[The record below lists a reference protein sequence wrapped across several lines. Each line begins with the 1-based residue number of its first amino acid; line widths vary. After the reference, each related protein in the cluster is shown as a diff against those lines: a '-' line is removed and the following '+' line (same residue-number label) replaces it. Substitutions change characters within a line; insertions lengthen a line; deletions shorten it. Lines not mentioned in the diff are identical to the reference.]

1 MADQNLKQIQFK
13 RTSTENKAPGADIV
27 ARGEIALNTHGRTLA
42 IYTKDEADN
51 VVQLAGKGVPFLD
64 TAGNLNVDGTT
75 TLKDNVTI
83 SPNKAIN
90 FEASDLSGALVRHIT
105 GKCANN
111 DGWYIG
117 AGGASDQGFL
127 EIGTYD
133 NGNEPIY
140 FVQRTGGTTQAEVR
154 RLALLDGF
162 GDTSIPGDLR
172 LTNKTVKIS
181 NGSTLT
187 LEMGVGANDAYIKN
201 LRGTGVLQLT
211 NDSNL
216 TFRNSQVYYAMNGRG
231 PGKSGTLL
239 TNVEN
244 NRQAWQYVISAAT
257 TATPRWV
264 KVATIKHPGDVSS
277 QLDLMIT
284 GGIDSGHGRHYVDFI
299 TLSGR
304 NLTSWSTSNLDNWVE
319 WRRVGSPNRGNA
331 PEYYVV
337 KNDAATDSE
346 ASFDFYAK
354 VPRYGNW
361 LYVTVLNT
369 AGYNGQDS
377 GKVIIYETSQDTG
390 ATTPSGSILV
400 SMKQIFDSI
409 AKPDFSDTTG
419 TLPVNRG
426 GTGATN
432 VGDAR
437 NNLGLRTAAV
447 RDVGESS
454 GNVMEVGAFGVGGGG
469 KSIVDITSDV
479 DLMNRL
485 KAIGGTTFRANVK
498 TVNGKAE
505 YTGSPYYSHGAGFFS
520 RTGDTMAALN
530 IDYSSGNVRVFAI
543 NDRGLADG
551 KVSYNMLYGTS
562 NKPNADDNDF
572 VSKSRGGTFGADVT
586 VSGDITANTV
596 SGRVLKLSGGG
607 AAYVPPSQGAYISW
621 NKENGSGRTDFINHR
636 SNTSTVP
643 GGFDFWNYEG
653 NTSNMRHLAQIRN
666 TGDLVLFPSDISKAV
681 TFQTDGNIV
690 GGTLF
695 GGNLNN
701 YLSNLTGTA
710 NSKVSKSGDT
720 MTGRLNVYQSD
731 TNAGAQAI
739 YIKGVQ
745 HTPVVL
751 ERNTDA
757 NLSIAFRLTGVNP
770 ILQRKLGLAKD
781 GTLRWGTGDNQ
792 TDNALVFD
800 QNSIGMVR
808 VNMTGGYLGQEV
820 AEDIGGR
827 TLSIDDLFLNS
838 SDVGTRRVY
847 SCLAQGP
854 GANITGMPPALTNLQ
869 GDFILI
875 VEKMRSAAG
884 VDFRNKQTFI
894 SGRNNKT
901 YFRYGAGTG
910 TTSAPAVNWTP
921 WEEVITTSN
930 TNGILPISSGGT
942 GANTAADARNNF
954 NLGLGQT
961 ATFGGLIVNGV
972 GNNDP
977 VVTFKNGAVIREAQ
991 GGSIGALIMSASTT
1005 APAAAKYIAFRPYG
1019 DTSNSEIRVKAYGNN
1034 ETMLEWAQGPAV
1046 RSNTAGAFVIYA
1058 KAGQAIHL
1066 RPNGDTASQS
1076 TVIDQTGKMTVGGE
1090 FEAQNSK
1097 ITGNLNV
1104 SEDNRMIV
1112 LGKNSDIGLV
1122 KKNGMPGKMAIGKSN
1137 SFTVMVSANTNN
1149 QINPADTFSDIF
1161 KVDAS
1166 GNQTVY
1172 GNAQINRQLTVTSN
1186 TNLNSDLIVKGNSRF
1201 SGVINADGN
1210 INVASG
1216 KFVIAGQAPTD
1227 NSHLT
1232 NKKYVDDKVAS
1243 AISNAGDTYLP
1254 LAGGTVTGNLDV
1266 TGTRLKTWQLE
1277 VDSKSTLRGGLDVS
1291 SSLKV
1296 SSGNLVAADTTN
1308 AGGLFAK
1315 NGNVYCDAGSAG
1327 TNSNYWFRDSA
1338 GNTRGVIW
1346 SNGQNG
1352 DMIIRNQSGREL
1364 VFRNDGYLQLAH
1376 LAPGNTD
1383 NANTVN
1389 GIRLQRGD
1397 TIFDSFNAWQSGEY
1411 VRAGWHFYNAS
1422 GVDQWLAL
1430 TDTGV
1435 KIWGSA
1441 ANLRV
1446 EGVGNFWDVE
1456 IRSDRRVKSNIAK
1469 IDNALDKV
1477 SKLSGNVYDLQLP
1490 NGDTKPSAG
1499 LIAQEVQEVLPEAV
1513 TTDNDK
1519 DALLRLN
1526 YNAVIALLV
1535 ESVKELK
1542 AEIEELKSK

>member
-83 SPNKAIN
+83 SPNKSIN
-90 FEASDLSGALVRHIT
+90 FETTDLSGEITRHIV
-105 GKCANN
+105 GKCATN

-117 AGGASDQGFL
+117 AGGTSNSGIL
-127 EIGTYD
+127 EIGTID
-133 NGNEPIY
+133 DGAETIQ
-140 FVQRTGGTTQAEVR
+140 FVQRGAGNVEARKLV
-154 RLALLDGF
+154 LLDGS
-162 GDTSIPGDLR
+162 GNTTLPGDLR
-172 LTNKTVKIS
+172 LSTNKTVKINS
-181 NGSTLT
+181 GSSLV
-187 LEMGVGANDAYIKN
+187 LEMGVGSNDVYIKN
-201 LRGTGVLQLT
+201 QRGTGVLQLT

-257 TATPRWV
+257 AGTPRWV
-264 KVATIKHPGDVSS
+264 KVATIKHPGDASS

-319 WRRVGSPNRGNA
+319 WRRVGSPSKTNV

-337 KNDAATDSE
+337 KNDSATDAD

-354 VPRYGNW
+354 IPRYGNG

-377 GKVIIYETSQDTG
+377 GKVIIYETGQDTG
-390 ATTPSGSILV
+390 ATTPSGNILV
-400 SMKQIFDSI
+400 SMKQIFDSL
-409 AKPDFSDTTG
+409 AKPDFGDTTG

-454 GNVMEVGAFGVGGGG
+454 GNVMEVGAFGVGGNG
-469 KSIVDITSDV
+469 KSLVNITSDV
-479 DLMNRL
+479 DLMTRL
-485 KAIGGTTFRANVK
+485 KALGGTVFRAN
-498 TVNGKAE
+498 TASG
-505 YTGSPYYSHGAGFFS
+505 YTGAPYYSHGTGFYGRAS
-520 RTGDTMAALN
+520 DTMAALN
-530 IDYSSGNVRVFAI
+530 IDYATGNVRVFAI
-543 NDRGLADG
+543 NDSGLASG
-551 KVSYNMLYGTS
+551 RVNSNVLYGTA
-562 NKPNADDNDF
+562 NKPSKADVGLGNLTNDTQVKKAGDTMTGDLTAPNFHASGPGTASFYVNAGTGNAHIWFRTDTNERGVIWATPNTADLGQINI
-572 VSKSRGGTFGADVT
+572 RARTTGGTS
-586 VSGDITANTV
+586 SGDF
-596 SGRVLKLSGGG
+596 SFRSDGRLDVPVAVKVGG
-607 AAYVPPSQGAYISW
+607 AAMLT
-621 NKENGSGRTDFINHR
+621 K
-636 SNTSTVP
+636 
-643 GGFDFWNYEG
+643 
-653 NTSNMRHLAQIRN
+653 
-666 TGDLVLFPSDISKAV
+666 
-681 TFQTDGNIV
+681 DGNITS
-690 GGTLF
+690 GSMF

-701 YLSNLTGTA
+701 YLTSIKNDITA
-710 NSKVSKSGDT
+710 GDNKQVSKTGDT
-720 MTGRLNVYQSD
+720 MTGNLTINANLKVENPSGTFVDLGSENSDKYSRLTLARKVGDGAAVAMLKITPEGYVQFGYQTAVATPSPTKYIRVKPDGLDVEGDLVFNQTYRGTEEAVDISDKTIDLNSLVIKRTDPGTRLLYKCVSSGGGNNISNKPTSDGNFVLEVLSLRKVSD
-731 TNAGAQAI
+731 T
-739 YIKGVQ
+739 
-745 HTPVVL
+745 
-751 ERNTDA
+751 D
-757 NLSIAFRLTGVNP
+757 
-770 ILQRKLGLAKD
+770 
-781 GTLRWGTGDNQ
+781 W
-792 TDNALVFD
+792 
-800 QNSIGMVR
+800 
-808 VNMTGGYLGQEV
+808 
-820 AEDIGGR
+820 
-827 TLSIDDLFLNS
+827 
-838 SDVGTRRVY
+838 
-847 SCLAQGP
+847 SC
-854 GANITGMPPALTNLQ
+854 
-869 GDFILI
+869 
-875 VEKMRSAAG
+875 
-884 VDFRNKQTFI
+884 KQTFTTKN
-894 SGRNNKT
+894 GGVEGT
-901 YFRYGAGTG
+901 YIRYAQNGSWSAWKEVVAG
-910 TTSAPAVNWTP
+910 VQ
-921 WEEVITTSN
+921 
-930 TNGILPISSGGT
+930 PINLGGT
-942 GANTAADARNNF
+942 GATSVAAARNNLGVGEGQTVSF
-954 NLGLGQT
+954 GNLVTNDLTANGNARLVGRLNLGSTSATGVLRANETGAVVLGSASGQNIHVRAGSPDTSAGETRFEPNGNVVVGGAIT
-961 ATFGGLIVNGV
+961 ASGSLQVNGEAAMSRSLIVSQNIK
-972 GNNDP
+972 NTND
-977 VVTFKNGAVIREAQ
+977 
-991 GGSIGALIMSASTT
+991 
-1005 APAAAKYIAFRPYG
+1005 
-1019 DTSNSEIRVKAYGNN
+1019 NSFIL
-1034 ETMLEWAQGPAV
+1034 M
-1046 RSNTAGAFVIYA
+1046 
-1058 KAGQAIHL
+1058 
-1066 RPNGDTASQS
+1066 
-1076 TVIDQTGKMTVGGE
+1076 GKD
-1090 FEAQNSK
+1090 S
-1097 ITGNLNV
+1097 
-1104 SEDNRMIV
+1104 D
-1112 LGKNSDIGLV
+1112 LGFV
-1122 KKNGMPGKMAIGKSN
+1122 KKSGAGSKLVFASGKT
-1137 SFTVMVSANTNN
+1137 FTVAKSSATA
-1149 QINPADTFSDIF
+1149 ISNPASETYTDVF
-1161 KVDAS
+1161 KVDAD

-1172 GNAQINRQLTVTSN
+1172 GNAQVNRQLTVSSSATIN
-1186 TNLNSDLIVKGNSRF
+1186 GI
-1201 SGVINADGN
+1201 INANGG
-1210 INVASG
+1210 IIVPTT
-1216 KFVIAGQAPTD
+1216 KYVQIADAPTQ
-1227 NSHLT
+1227 NNQAT

-1277 VDSKSTLRGGLDVS
+1277 VDGKSTLRGGLDVS

-1376 LAPGNTD
+1376 LAPGNTN

-1397 TIFDSFNAWQSGEY
+1397 TFFDSFNAWQSGEY

>member
-42 IYTKDEADN
+42 IYTKDENDA

-64 TAGNLNVDGTT
+64 TSGTLSVDGTT

-90 FEASDLSGALVRHIT
+90 FETTDLSGEITRHIV
-105 GKCANN
+105 GKCATN

-117 AGGASDQGFL
+117 AGGTSNSGIL
-127 EIGTYD
+127 EIGTID
-133 NGNEPIY
+133 DGAETIQ
-140 FVQRTGGTTQAEVR
+140 FVQRGPGNVEARKLV
-154 RLALLDGF
+154 LLDGS
-162 GDTSIPGDLR
+162 GNTTLPGDLR
-172 LTNKTVKIS
+172 LSTNKTVKIS

-187 LEMGVGANDAYIKN
+187 LEMGVGSNDAYIKN

-257 TATPRWV
+257 AATPRWV
-264 KVATIKHPGDVSS
+264 KVATMKHPGDASS

-284 GGIDSGHGRHYVDFI
+284 GGVDSGHGKHYVDFI

-319 WRRVGSPNRGNA
+319 WRRVGSPSKTNV

-354 VPRYGNW
+354 VPRYGNG

-377 GKVIIYETSQDTG
+377 GKVIIYETGQDTG
-390 ATTPSGSILV
+390 ATGPSGSILV
-400 SMKQIFDSI
+400 SMKQIFDSY
-409 AKPDFSDTTG
+409 AKPDFGDTTG

-454 GNVMEVGAFGVGGGG
+454 GNVMEVGAFGVGGNG
-469 KSIVDITSDV
+469 KSLVNITSDV
-479 DLMNRL
+479 DLMTRL
-485 KAIGGTTFRANVK
+485 KALGGTVFRAN
-498 TVNGKAE
+498 TASG
-505 YTGSPYYSHGAGFFS
+505 YTGAPYYSHGTGFYGRAS
-520 RTGDTMAALN
+520 DTMAALN
-530 IDYSSGNVRVFAI
+530 IDYATGNVRVFAI
-543 NDRGLADG
+543 NDSGLASG
-551 KVSYNMLYGTS
+551 RVNSNVLYGTA
-562 NKPNADDNDF
+562 NKPSKDDVGLGNLTNDTQVKKAGDTMTGDLTAPNFHASGPGTASFYVNAGTGNAHVWFRTDANERGVIWATPNTADLGQINIRA
-572 VSKSRGGTFGADVT
+572 KTTGGTSAGDFSFRSDGRLDVPIA
-586 VSGDITANTV
+586 VKV
-596 SGRVLKLSGGG
+596 GG
-607 AAYVPPSQGAYISW
+607 AAMLT
-621 NKENGSGRTDFINHR
+621 K
-636 SNTSTVP
+636 
-643 GGFDFWNYEG
+643 
-653 NTSNMRHLAQIRN
+653 
-666 TGDLVLFPSDISKAV
+666 
-681 TFQTDGNIV
+681 DGNITS
-690 GGTLF
+690 GSMF

-701 YLSNLTGTA
+701 YLTSIKNDITTGD
-710 NSKVSKSGDT
+710 SKQVSKTGDT
-720 MTGRLNVYQSD
+720 MTGNLTINANLKVENPSGTFVDLGSENSDKYSRLTLARKVGDGAAVAMLKITPEGYVQFGYQTAVATPSPTKYIRVKPDGLDVEGDLVFNQTYRGTEEAVDISDKTIDLNSLVIKRTDPGTRQLYKCVSSGGGNNISNKPTSDGNFVLEVLSLRKVSD
-731 TNAGAQAI
+731 T
-739 YIKGVQ
+739 
-745 HTPVVL
+745 
-751 ERNTDA
+751 D
-757 NLSIAFRLTGVNP
+757 
-770 ILQRKLGLAKD
+770 
-781 GTLRWGTGDNQ
+781 W
-792 TDNALVFD
+792 
-800 QNSIGMVR
+800 
-808 VNMTGGYLGQEV
+808 
-820 AEDIGGR
+820 
-827 TLSIDDLFLNS
+827 
-838 SDVGTRRVY
+838 
-847 SCLAQGP
+847 SC
-854 GANITGMPPALTNLQ
+854 
-869 GDFILI
+869 
-875 VEKMRSAAG
+875 
-884 VDFRNKQTFI
+884 KQTFTTKN
-894 SGRNNKT
+894 GGVEGT
-901 YFRYGAGTG
+901 YIRYAQNGSWSAWKEVVAG
-910 TTSAPAVNWTP
+910 VQ
-921 WEEVITTSN
+921 
-930 TNGILPISSGGT
+930 PINLGGT
-942 GANTAADARNNF
+942 GATSVAAARNNLGVGEGQTVSF
-954 NLGLGQT
+954 GNLVTNDLTANGNARLVGRLNLGSTSATGVLRANETGAVVLGSASGQNIHIRAGSPDT
-961 ATFGGLIVNGV
+961 SSGETRFEPNGNVLVGGVLTSSGSLQVNGEATMGRSLIVSQNIK
-972 GNNDP
+972 NTND
-977 VVTFKNGAVIREAQ
+977 
-991 GGSIGALIMSASTT
+991 
-1005 APAAAKYIAFRPYG
+1005 
-1019 DTSNSEIRVKAYGNN
+1019 NSFIL
-1034 ETMLEWAQGPAV
+1034 M
-1046 RSNTAGAFVIYA
+1046 
-1058 KAGQAIHL
+1058 
-1066 RPNGDTASQS
+1066 
-1076 TVIDQTGKMTVGGE
+1076 GKD
-1090 FEAQNSK
+1090 S
-1097 ITGNLNV
+1097 
-1104 SEDNRMIV
+1104 D
-1112 LGKNSDIGLV
+1112 LGFV
-1122 KKNGMPGKMAIGKSN
+1122 KKSGAGSKLVFASGKT
-1137 SFTVMVSANTNN
+1137 FTVAKSSATA
-1149 QINPADTFSDIF
+1149 ISNPASETYTDVF
-1161 KVDAS
+1161 KVDAD

-1172 GNAQINRQLTVTSN
+1172 GNAQVNRQLTVSSSATVN
-1186 TNLNSDLIVKGNSRF
+1186 GI
-1201 SGVINADGN
+1201 INANGG
-1210 INVASG
+1210 IIVPTT
-1216 KFVIAGQAPTD
+1216 KYVQIADAPTQ
-1227 NSHLT
+1227 NNQAT

-1254 LAGGTVTGNLDV
+1254 LAGGTVTGNLDI

-1376 LAPGNTD
+1376 LAPGNT
-1383 NANTVN
+1383 NTGNTVN

-1397 TIFDSFNAWQSGEY
+1397 TVFDSFNSWQSGEY
-1411 VRAGWHFYNAS
+1411 VRAGWHFYNGA